1 MKGMWQQGKKRIKKF
16 RTGIKIQYSIKGYHK
31 FQHHNLIFHQANL
44 GKPLETVK
52 APNTIY
58 FFFTTGKFSRHP
70 NFWLQQVIGV
80 RK

>member
-52 APNTIY
+52 APNTI
-58 FFFTTGKFSRHP
+58 FFFS
-70 NFWLQQVIGV
+70 QQANSQDIQTFGSS
-80 RK
+80 KL